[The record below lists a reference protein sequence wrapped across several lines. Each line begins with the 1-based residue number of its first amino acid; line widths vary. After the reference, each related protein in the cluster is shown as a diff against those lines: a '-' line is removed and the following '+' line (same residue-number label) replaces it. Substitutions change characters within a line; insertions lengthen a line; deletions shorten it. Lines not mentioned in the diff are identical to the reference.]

1 MEHLLHFGLRRD
13 PFQNEPDLRFYF
25 DSASHRD
32 AQRRVERALRQ
43 SKGLSLLCGE
53 SGTGKTLLARRILEG
68 LEEEIFEASLMVMM
82 RGKAGAASLLR
93 RFAKQIDIDDPADE
107 QATLMGQVYER
118 LAIIREDARHAVLII
133 DDAQLMDAEAMAE
146 VGMLLNFE
154 YEDRRL
160 LSLLLV
166 GTRELESAVSKDASL
181 APRIEVRVRLQPLDA
196 ENAAAYLVHR
206 IGVVGGN
213 ARIVPPDA
221 ADALLKFGRGRPRL
235 INTLADN
242 ALFEAYLSGRPT
254 LSAMDVERAA
264 ADLGVGGDPGSTFGS
279 HPAPAAEPGSEW
291 QGDAV
296 AGPPLEL
303 APQSTQPVVSAR
315 LEPLNEPSAEVT
327 APCAPDILEAEP
339 VVGPDLPFEQNSPFE
354 EDSPFEE
361 APSPA
366 PVATAISTDESPTA
380 PDAEEM
386 EEIFVELVEE

>member
-82 RGKAGAASLLR
+82 RGTAGAASLLR

-118 LAIIREDARHAVLII
+118 LAIIREDERNAVLII

-146 VGMLLNFE
+146 VGTLLNFE

-166 GTRELESAVSKDASL
+166 GTRELESAVSEEASL
-181 APRIEVRVRLQPLDA
+181 ASRIDVRVRLQPLDA

-206 IGVVGGN
+206 IGIVGGN
-213 ARIVPPDA
+213 TRIVPPDA

-242 ALFEAYLSGRPT
+242 ALFEAYLSARPT
-254 LSAMDVERAA
+254 ISAMDVERAA
-264 ADLGVGGDPGSTFGS
+264 ADLGIGGDPGSTFGS

-291 QGDAV
+291 QSAAV
-296 AGPPLEL
+296 AGPPREL

-315 LEPLNEPSAEVT
+315 LEPPSEPIAEVT
-327 APCAPDILEAEP
+327 APCAPAILEAEP

-366 PVATAISTDESPTA
+366 PVAAAISTDESPTA